1 MPVDGEMYRI
11 VLEKDTLDIWVNG
24 KKAEVAREFVEDG
37 VETHVRFFK
46 FKIFSM
52 ELCIKSTISLQFTL
66 GNEPCH
72 ILAISSGHRRTGIL
86 HKLIMN
92 DNEVPEYFE

>member
-37 VETHVRFFK
+37 VETHVRFFSQDQN
-46 FKIFSM
+46 FFYRIVNSFFY
-52 ELCIKSTISLQFTL
+52 SLL
-66 GNEPCH
+66 
-72 ILAISSGHRRTGIL
+72 
-86 HKLIMN
+86 
-92 DNEVPEYFE
+92 

>member
-1 MPVDGEMYRI
+1 MYRI

-37 VETHVRFFK
+37 VETHVRYFFSRSN
-46 FKIFSM
+46 FYRIVNTF
-52 ELCIKSTISLQFTL
+52 LQFTL